1 MLNLKHALEVSKNS
15 VRFICLHLSKLH
27 MFTIMYYGMS
37 EGIFIRISRELKGD
51 LEKLRINYSE
61 TIRNLLEDLVRKE
74 KMRRLLEDSDKI
86 RNSLLKQGYFES
98 SAELIRED
106 REKRRHDSRYTCI
119 NLAV

>member
-1 MLNLKHALEVSKNS
+1 
-15 VRFICLHLSKLH
+15 
-27 MFTIMYYGMS
+27 MYYGMS
-37 EGIFIRISRELKGD
+37 EVIFIRISRELKED

-106 REKRRHDSRYTCI
+106 REERRHDSRYTCI